1 MVFSL
6 LFLFTFSCISSVSL
20 AFEPKEREKDDVQ
33 SSMQN
38 AAIITS
44 TTSVPPLKDVVFAEG
59 KFVGF
64 SPSFLYLSSDGEN
77 WIQQFEPQLTGDK
90 IYYKGGRYF
99 IIGENKLH
107 ISRNTVNWFETK
119 LEGEGK
125 WNDLTYGDGE
135 YILVGDKGKIARS
148 YNAIDFE
155 TEEEKGGLNFNQID
169 FLDGEFIVHAE
180 SKIYRIDTDSL
191 NPEEIIIEGESNKLK
206 DFCIHDNTIIAVD
219 TKGSLLKYNLQEANS
234 QIIQHSFGDKFKRI
248 FKIANSIYV
257 TSNKSIY
264 ELKKEKESF
273 KLKLMHENDA
283 SRYEPNISSVAGNK
297 EMLIISDYLNSGL
310 YKYKNGTWYDLT
322 KEQRGYF
329 KSIVFNRSIGFGH
342 NESDLYVA
350 VGADVLAYSQNGLS
364 WEFDYDAFKK
374 GDTQY
379 KVIWN
384 AEKGEFLSV
393 GKNGSI
399 YKSKSGKEWNRIKST
414 TNENL
419 SDVIWISERG
429 VYVVVGENNTLLKSP
444 NGEDWE
450 SVKNLPTTNT
460 NFIGITYD
468 YDASDNV
475 RVFVAG
481 DKSVILKSKND
492 LSKWYNID
500 LPDDFKLNFNSI
512 QAVNLR
518 PDFGEALNAA
528 RKHGFDPNNFAIP
541 SKTHTFFIKHDLYEK
556 RLSVGSNKGAI
567 ISDDYGET
575 WERISEE
582 ISDEKIEVLVQD
594 NDLFLINKNLIY
606 KITRNE
612 ELITR
617 NEEFEP
623 AYDIFDFSVMD
634 SIWASSGSYYLVL
647 KEFAPP
653 KFLSRFDTLLAEESG
668 KLKISPEIFD
678 SMNHRNLDQVKIE
691 LYDNDMNQIGSR
703 IIKFNEENLKNRE
716 WKTIFE
722 EVPKNVGY
730 RLNIIL
736 SNDVPLATPIPTSIL
751 GDNFGGLDSNIEKY
765 LSDETQ
771 IDEETVTSAI
781 RKILQNDKAF
791 LGRDLSLDLLKK
803 VFHGI
808 DKVLDS
814 DKSFENIYDAVRNLV
829 NDVNY
834 NNSMFKPELEVN
846 NGIKNSKISNANI
859 EDLVIK
865 LNDIIY
871 NSHELKQNLKY
882 TNLDFEVEP
891 TIYLNSKTGDENIKT
906 STTNLN
912 FEAVKALTDRNIKR
926 AVLMTDLADVS
937 VVPNDIISDNEDIE
951 LKIRSIAKT
960 EMEQFNLEEVSAYEF
975 KINQD
980 QKSIPEFPNKL
991 HISIPYEVK
1000 EGVNPETLTVFYLDE
1015 DGNKKNMGGFYDKS
1029 SKRISFMTDH
1039 LSLFFITVNSSNF
1052 SDNNVDWAKRF
1063 VNSLAARGI
1072 VQGRDDNKFEPNNN
1086 LTRAEFI
1093 TMICNSFNL
1102 PIIEYEGNF
1111 QDVNNDD
1118 WYANFIATGFEH
1130 NIISG
1135 MPDGK
1140 FLPNAPI
1147 TREQVATIVT
1157 NIMREYLR
1165 IQRLNSSKFLESLY
1179 NDHHQISD
1187 YARDSVFSAYKYGVL
1202 RGSGQNFAPKS
1213 NTTRAEAAVV
1223 IYKLLEMR

>member
-6 LFLFTFSCISSVSL
+6 LFTFTFSYISSISL
-20 AFEPKEREKDDVQ
+20 AFEPNEREKDNVQ
-33 SSMQN
+33 SSMETYQQN
-38 AAIITS
+38 AAIMTS
-44 TTSVPPLKDVVFAEG
+44 TTSVPALKDVVFAEG

-64 SPSFLYLSSDGEN
+64 SPSFLYLSGDGEN
-77 WIQQFEPQLTGDK
+77 WIQQFEPQLDGDK

-99 IIGENKLH
+99 IIGEDKLH
-107 ISRNTVNWFETK
+107 ISRNTVNWFEIN
-119 LEGEGK
+119 LDGK
-125 WNDLTYGDGE
+125 WNDLTYGDDE

-155 TEEEKGGLNFNQID
+155 VKKVNENKNFNLID

-191 NPEEIIIEGESNKLK
+191 YSEEIIIKGDSNKLK

-234 QIIQHSFGDKFKRI
+234 QIIPDSDDDKFKRI
-248 FKIANSIYV
+248 FKVDNSIYV
-257 TSNKSIY
+257 TSNNSIY
-264 ELKKEKESF
+264 KLKKENESF
-273 KLKLMHENDA
+273 KLTLIHENET

-310 YKYKNGTWYDLT
+310 YKYKNGTWDDLT

-329 KSIVFNRSIGFGH
+329 KSIVFNGSLDFGH
-342 NESDLYVA
+342 KESDLYVA
-350 VGADVLAYSQNGLS
+350 VGEDVLAYSQNGLS
-364 WEFDYDAFKK
+364 WEFDFDAFKK

-419 SDVIWISERG
+419 TDVIWISERG
-429 VYVVVGENNTLLKSP
+429 VYVVVGENNTLLKSS

-450 SVKNLPTTNT
+450 TVDVDKETLPTKT

-468 YDASDNV
+468 YDASDDV

-481 DKSVILKSKND
+481 DRGVILKSKND
-492 LSKWYNID
+492 LSKWHNVN

-518 PDFGEALNAA
+518 PDFGKTYSEAQ
-528 RKHGFDPNNFAIP
+528 KHGFDLNNFAFP
-541 SKTHTFFIKHDLYEK
+541 SKTHAFFIKHDLYEK
-556 RLSVGSNKGAI
+556 RLSVGSDKGAI
-567 ISDDYGET
+567 ISRDYGKT
-575 WERISEE
+575 WERLGEE
-582 ISDEKIEVLVQD
+582 ISDEKIKVLVQG
-594 NDLFLINKNLIY
+594 NDLFLINKNILY
-606 KITRNE
+606 KITRNH
-612 ELITR
+612 ELDL
-617 NEEFEP
+617 
-623 AYDIFDFSVMD
+623 AYDIFDFNVMD
-634 SIWASSGSYYLVL
+634 SIWATSGVYYLVL

-653 KFLSRFDTLLAEESG
+653 KFLNRFDNTLTEESG

-678 SMNHRNLDQVKIE
+678 SMKHRKLDQIEIE
-691 LYDNDMNQIGSR
+691 LYDNDMNQIGNR
-703 IIKFNEENLKNRE
+703 ILKFNEEKLKNWE
-716 WKTIFE
+716 WKTMFE
-722 EVPKNVGY
+722 EVPQNVGY

-751 GDNFGGLDSNIEKY
+751 GDNFARLDSIITEY

-771 IDEETVTSAI
+771 IDEEAITSAI
-781 RKILQNDKAF
+781 RNILQNDKAF
-791 LGRDLSLDLLKK
+791 LSRDLSLDLLKK
-803 VFHGI
+803 LFHGI
-808 DKVLDS
+808 DKVLNS
-814 DKSFENIYDAVRNLV
+814 DKSFENIYDAMRYLV

-834 NNSMFKPELEVN
+834 NNSMFKPEIEVN

-871 NSHELKQNLKY
+871 NSHELKQSLKY

-906 STTNLN
+906 SITNIN
-912 FEAVKALTDRNIKR
+912 FEAVEALTDRNIKR
-926 AVLMTDLADVS
+926 TVLMTDLADVS
-937 VVPNDIISDNEDIE
+937 IVPNDIISDNEDIE
-951 LKIRSIAKT
+951 LKIRSIPKT
-960 EMEQFNLEEVSAYEF
+960 EMEQFGLEEVSAYEF
-975 KINQD
+975 KINQE
-980 QKSIPEFPNKL
+980 QKSISEFPNKL

-1000 EGVNPETLTVFYLDE
+1000 DGVNPETLTVFYLDE
-1015 DGNKKNMGGFYDKS
+1015 DGNKKNMGGFYDES
-1029 SKRISFMTDH
+1029 SKRISFITDH
-1039 LSLFFITVNSSNF
+1039 LSVFFITVNSSNF

-1072 VQGRDDNKFEPNNN
+1072 VQGRDENTFEPNNN

-1102 PIIEYEGNF
+1102 PITEYEGNF
-1111 QDVNNDD
+1111 QDVNNND
-1118 WYANFIATGFEH
+1118 WYANFIATGFKH

-1135 MPDGK
+1135 MPDGT

-1165 IQRLNSSKFLESLY
+1165 IQRLNSSEFLESLY

-1187 YARDSVFSAYKYGVL
+1187 YARDSVFSAYKYGIL
-1202 RGSGQNFAPKS
+1202 RGSGQNFAPKA